1 MKQLRRTEGVL
12 RTALEKNAAQGERG
26 NIDES
31 DEMRYNEYTEEQYE
45 SFGWVRANDVLNSG
59 EWKDF
64 TSKFADA
71 VTGKVHTPITKGGEY
86 MIAVSDIDD
95 TLNYGIGNIIVYAK
109 GSIESP

>member
-71 VTGKVHTPITKGGEY
+71 VTGKVHTPIT
-86 MIAVSDIDD
+86 
-95 TLNYGIGNIIVYAK
+95 
-109 GSIESP
+109 